1 LERPA
6 EDSRRLCFELRF
18 VIGIRHTLT
27 LPGIDADMR
36 EFGQSGIRCHERALL
51 AANRDEIDAS
61 DHAEIARRLAGP
73 RNGVVAAMDFV
84 EGRNAEAKGEA
95 VQVLTGPRGRQE
107 KKMTCGRLRHPMIKS
122 FRHRGLKRLFER
134 DDKSQVR
141 ADMLDKIE
149 NFLAVLDHADAPEKM
164 DLPGF
169 RLHPMTG
176 DLRGF
181 WSVTVRAN
189 WRIIWRYDGADAV
202 DVELIDYH

>member
-1 LERPA
+1 
-6 EDSRRLCFELRF
+6 
-18 VIGIRHTLT
+18 
-27 LPGIDADMR
+27 
-36 EFGQSGIRCHERALL
+36 
-51 AANRDEIDAS
+51 
-61 DHAEIARRLAGP
+61 
-73 RNGVVAAMDFV
+73 
-84 EGRNAEAKGEA
+84 
-95 VQVLTGPRGRQE
+95 
-107 KKMTCGRLRHPMIKS
+107 MIKG

-134 DDKSQVR
+134 GDKSQVR

-149 NFLAVLDHADAPEKM
+149 NILAVLDNADTPEKM